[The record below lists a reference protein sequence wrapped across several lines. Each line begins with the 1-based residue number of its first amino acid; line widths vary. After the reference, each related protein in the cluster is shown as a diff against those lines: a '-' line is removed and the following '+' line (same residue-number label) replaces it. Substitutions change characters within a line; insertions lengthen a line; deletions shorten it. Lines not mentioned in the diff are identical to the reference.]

1 MRETTSGRRTRRPDG
16 GANLY
21 SLPVSYVAVDTET
34 TGLDFD
40 FCDIIEIGAVRVED
54 GEIADTFDSLV
65 NIGYEVASFITELT
79 GITDKM
85 LEEAPSPNDVI
96 SKFEAFAGDSVLLAH
111 NASFDMNFLYA
122 AYEKV
127 LGKPMKNDFELPEWS
142 VREAITNAVVHR
154 SYVECSS
161 VQVALYDDRLEVS
174 SPGGIVRGFSLN
186 RALSGQSRPRN
197 EALAQ
202 AFLYMGLI
210 EGWGSGL
217 PRVLQEFEGRGLQRP
232 EFADID
238 GMLRVNLWRPANEQ
252 FATYL
257 HGAVA
262 VSATDGKPTTATDEQ
277 LTRQSSDNKPSDTTD
292 RQPIST
298 DRQPMTTDRDSQI
311 VSYLAKQGPSGVAE
325 VADLL
330 GLSKDRTRAILRGL
344 TERGLIRKLGDKR
357 YTRYVVTGGG
367 R

>member
-1 MRETTSGRRTRRPDG
+1 MRETISGRRTRRPDG

-142 VREAITNAVVHR
+142 VRPSLMRWCTARTWSAR
-154 SYVECSS
+154 RC
-161 VQVALYDDRLEVS
+161 RLPS
-174 SPGGIVRGFSLN
+174 
-186 RALSGQSRPRN
+186 
-197 EALAQ
+197 
-202 AFLYMGLI
+202 
-210 EGWGSGL
+210 
-217 PRVLQEFEGRGLQRP
+217 
-232 EFADID
+232 
-238 GMLRVNLWRPANEQ
+238 
-252 FATYL
+252 T
-257 HGAVA
+257 
-262 VSATDGKPTTATDEQ
+262 TTAS
-277 LTRQSSDNKPSDTTD
+277 R
-292 RQPIST
+292 
-298 DRQPMTTDRDSQI
+298 
-311 VSYLAKQGPSGVAE
+311 
-325 VADLL
+325 
-330 GLSKDRTRAILRGL
+330 
-344 TERGLIRKLGDKR
+344 
-357 YTRYVVTGGG
+357 
-367 R
+367 